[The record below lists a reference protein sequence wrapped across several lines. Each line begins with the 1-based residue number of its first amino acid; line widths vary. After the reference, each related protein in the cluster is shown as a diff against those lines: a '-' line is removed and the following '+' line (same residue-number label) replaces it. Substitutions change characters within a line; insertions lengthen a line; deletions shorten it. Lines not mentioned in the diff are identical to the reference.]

1 MANKL
6 EISMDAD
13 ALYREEVYTDR
24 RMGTIR
30 VLRPVDATGAA
41 DAARQTLYV
50 GEAQLM
56 TPMGTLPLS
65 FELPA
70 DSLQAAIE
78 AFPVAAEGAVD
89 DAARQLEE
97 MRREAASSIVV
108 PGQGGGGGGGGM
120 GGLGGA
126 GGMPGGGIQLR

>member
-1 MANKL
+1 MANKP

-30 VLRPVDATGAA
+30 VLHPVDATGAA

-50 GEAQLM
+50 GEAQLL

-70 DSLQAAIE
+70 DNLQAAIQ
-78 AFPVAAEGAVD
+78 AFASAAEDAVD

-97 MRREAASSIVV
+97 MRRESASSIVV
-108 PGQGGGGGGGGM
+108 PGQGGAGGG

-126 GGMPGGGIQLR
+126 GGMPGGGLQLR

>member
-1 MANKL
+1 MTTCLRHLRLLHPLAAQAEGRLLAML
-6 EISMDAD
+6 EGKHS
-13 ALYREEVYTDR
+13 
-24 RMGTIR
+24 
-30 VLRPVDATGAA
+30 AA
-41 DAARQTLYV
+41 
-50 GEAQLM
+50 
-56 TPMGTLPLS
+56 
-65 FELPA
+65 ELLKQSGVTAPA
-70 DSLQAAIE
+70 LQAAIE